1 MLIGWRAFVS
11 CLNLFATE
19 QKKKNEEQTKVS
31 QFHTKTTMM
40 TRCTL
45 FSLCINLLFCTHV
58 VVSTE
63 NGVGAQAHNS
73 THNDR
78 CGVWLGMST
87 IPGAG
92 LGMFAGKDFQ
102 KGDLLLPVGDH
113 VIPIVDLGRRYSK
126 FFLWD
131 DYTWTSHSG
140 FLGTTKMGAKV
151 VDVASPG
158 IGAAVNSVMD
168 FINVDQEDMSRYSV
182 PGNLHRLKDP
192 QAGAFSYHHSRMSYA
207 HNDIRPGQELFNDYG
222 DHWYEA
228 NLSDYVFL

>member
-1 MLIGWRAFVS
+1 MLIGWRTFVS
-11 CLNLFATE
+11 CLNFFATN
-19 QKKKNEEQTKVS
+19 QKKKNYEQKEVC

-40 TRCTL
+40 TRYTL
-45 FSLCINLLFCTHV
+45 FSLCINLLLCSHV
-58 VVSTE
+58 VVSIE

-78 CGVWLGMST
+78 CGVWLGAST

-168 FINVDQEDMSRYSV
+168 FIERSASRC
-182 PGNLHRLKDP
+182 
-192 QAGAFSYHHSRMSYA
+192 F
-207 HNDIRPGQELFNDYG
+207 
-222 DHWYEA
+222 
-228 NLSDYVFL
+228 